1 MFHAIMIHKIKIFVN
16 LFTFVGCQG
25 VPGVLVRLPEHN

>member
-1 MFHAIMIHKIKIFVN
+1 MFHAIMIH